1 MENKLVDTESLEK
14 DIVSQALQEGL
25 ALALTAAGTSAYNKN
40 RPILAK
46 AVPLLKYSGP
56 VSFAVNV
63 PSAYEDAKNADSLY
77 EYNTGL
83 AEKAAAF
90 TGSMANGLSFGAIP
104 AGKAALGLV
113 PRKIMT
119 KEERDNYLDKVN
131 NQKITKQLRID

>member
-1 MENKLVDTESLEK
+1 MENKLVDTERLEK
-14 DIVSQALQEGL
+14 DIVSQAPQEGL
-25 ALALTAAGTSAYNKN
+25 ALALTAIGASVYNKN

-63 PSAYEDAKNADSLY
+63 PSAYEDAKNADNLY
-77 EYNTGL
+77 GYNTGL

-90 TGSMANGLSFGAIP
+90 TGSMANGLSFGVIP
-104 AGKAALGLV
+104 ADKAALGLV
-113 PRKIMT
+113 SREVMT

-131 NQKITKQLRID
+131 NQKGAK

>member
-1 MENKLVDTESLEK
+1 MENKLVDTERLEK
-14 DIVSQALQEGL
+14 DVVSQVPQEGL
-25 ALALTAAGTSAYNKN
+25 ALALTAAGTAIYNKN

-63 PSAYEDAKNADSLY
+63 PGAYEDAKNADNLY
-77 EYNTGL
+77 GYNTGL

-90 TGSMANGLSFGAIP
+90 TGSMANGLSFGIIP
-104 AGKAALGLV
+104 ADKAALGLV

-119 KEERDNYLDKVN
+119 KEERDKYLDKIS
-131 NQKITKQLRID
+131 NQQITK

>member
-1 MENKLVDTESLEK
+1 MENKLVDTERLEK
-14 DIVSQALQEGL
+14 DVVSQVPQEGL
-25 ALALTAAGTSAYNKN
+25 ALALTAAGTAIYNKN

-63 PSAYEDAKNADSLY
+63 PGAYEDAKNADNLY
-77 EYNTGL
+77 GYNTGL

-90 TGSMANGLSFGAIP
+90 TGSMANGVSFGIIP
-104 AGKAALGLV
+104 ADKAALGLV

-119 KEERDNYLDKVN
+119 KEERDKYLDKIS
-131 NQKITKQLRID
+131 NQQITK